1 MYVQYQTIRTQL
13 EERNDRVGIDSVHKD
28 YVLLLVGDFSAE
40 VRDKVQLG
48 MVCEDMREL
57 ES

>member
-13 EERNDRVGIDSVHKD
+13 VERNDRVGIDSVHKD
-28 YVLLLVGDFSAE
+28 YVLLLVGDFSAK